1 MGAGTTFAPA
11 VHASYDTPWERRDV
25 LGVHPQKQ
33 EGLSW
38 VGASVP
44 SGRLQADDLEV
55 RGGGLAWYHVVR
67 GTTCTACCCSALL
80 SKPKQGYY
88 MLLYVVAPA
97 WLAVF

>member
-1 MGAGTTFAPA
+1 MPYFSQRRLQHRLTFDPCPAPPSPCLQTMGAGTTFAPA
-11 VHASYDTPWERRDV
+11 VHVSHDTPWERRDV

-55 RGGGLAWYHVVR
+55 RGVMRLGS
-67 GTTCTACCCSALL
+67 CCS
-80 SKPKQGYY
+80 
-88 MLLYVVAPA
+88 
-97 WLAVF
+97 